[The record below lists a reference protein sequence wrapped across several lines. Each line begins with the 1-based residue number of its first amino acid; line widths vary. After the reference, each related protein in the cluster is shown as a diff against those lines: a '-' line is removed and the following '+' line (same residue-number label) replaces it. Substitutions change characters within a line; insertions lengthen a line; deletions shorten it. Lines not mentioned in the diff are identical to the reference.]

1 MSYYG
6 NLILRERLARSWSQ
20 AGLCKDICTV
30 SYLSKIE
37 TGKAQPSA
45 DVLRLLLARLGLHTD
60 PALEAAGA
68 RCAEDGYERLFTGR
82 FGELAAALPA
92 ASDETYRATAA
103 WTDLLLLRQFDT
115 DGGALDAGLEAGMT
129 PRQLAMQRL
138 LQGRWDEALALLPN
152 AFCHWRIGVSAYE
165 AGCYEDAVEHLQAG
179 YDLAARDGAARLMLL
194 CRAYMGNCYCNR
206 RDIERMRPHYT
217 AARRLAQA
225 LGEQELLDSIAYNT
239 AAVQIERGQF
249 EEAYGYFS
257 ALDDPGVLA
266 LHKLAICCEKTGRT
280 AEAYAALE
288 RAEAAE
294 TAEQRSEAV
303 EKMLAV
309 VHFRLAHPD
318 YLHCDAYGALLLDCF
333 ACCRT
338 RLPLPHPTF
347 PFAPDYT
354 LPNAAFFATPL
365 NCRPL
370 RPLSRTRDFPLRTP
384 WPTVPAMPDDAP
396 PSPNAR
402 QLCPAPL
409 FCRLSLHS
417 EVSLN

>member
-60 PALEAAGA
+60 PVLEAAGT

-82 FGELAAALPA
+82 FGELAAVLPA

-165 AGCYEDAVEHLQAG
+165 AGRYEDAVEHLQAG

-206 RDIERMRPHYT
+206 RDIERMSPHYA

-225 LGEQELLDSIAYNT
+225 LGEQELLDSMAYNT

-257 ALDDPGVLA
+257 ALDDPSVLA

-280 AEAYAALE
+280 AEALAALE

-309 VHFRLAHPD
+309 VRFRLAHPD
-318 YLHCDAYGALLLDCF
+318 YLHCDAYGTLLLDCF
-333 ACCRT
+333 TCCRT
-338 RLPLPHPTF
+338 RLPQG
-347 PFAPDYT
+347 Y
-354 LPNAAFFATPL
+354 AAFHL
-365 NCRPL
+365 
-370 RPLSRTRDFPLRTP
+370 P
-384 WPTVPAMPDDAP
+384 WVVEWYTA
-396 PSPNAR
+396 AR
-402 QLCPAPL
+402 QYKKVCELLTEFPDI
-409 FCRLSLHS
+409 RL
-417 EVSLN
+417 

>member
-20 AGLCKDICTV
+20 VGLCKDICTV

-92 ASDETYRATAA
+92 VSDETYRATAA

-115 DGGALDAGLEAGMT
+115 DGGALDAGLEVGMT
-129 PRQLAMQRL
+129 QRQLAMQRL

-165 AGCYEDAVEHLQAG
+165 AGRYEDAVEHLQAG

-206 RDIERMRPHYT
+206 RDIERMRPHYA

-257 ALDDPGVLA
+257 ALDAPSVLA

-280 AEAYAALE
+280 AEALAALE

-294 TAEQRSEAV
+294 AAEQRSEAV

-309 VHFRLAHPD
+309 VRFRLAHPD
-318 YLHCDAYGALLLDCF
+318 YLHCDAYGVLLLDCF

-338 RLPLPHPTF
+338 RLPQG
-347 PFAPDYT
+347 Y
-354 LPNAAFFATPL
+354 AAFHL
-365 NCRPL
+365 
-370 RPLSRTRDFPLRTP
+370 P
-384 WPTVPAMPDDAP
+384 WVVEWYTA
-396 PSPNAR
+396 AR
-402 QLCPAPL
+402 QYKKACELLTEFPDI
-409 FCRLSLHS
+409 RI
-417 EVSLN
+417 

>member
-103 WTDLLLLRQFDT
+103 WTDILLLRQFDT

-206 RDIERMRPHYT
+206 RDIERMRPHYA

-257 ALDDPGVLA
+257 ALNDPSVLA

-280 AEAYAALE
+280 AEALAALE

-309 VHFRLAHPD
+309 VRFRLAHPD
-318 YLHCDAYGALLLDCF
+318 YLHCDAYGTLLLDCF
-333 ACCRT
+333 TCCRT
-338 RLPLPHPTF
+338 RLPQG
-347 PFAPDYT
+347 Y
-354 LPNAAFFATPL
+354 AAFHL
-365 NCRPL
+365 
-370 RPLSRTRDFPLRTP
+370 P
-384 WPTVPAMPDDAP
+384 WVVEWYTA
-396 PSPNAR
+396 AR
-402 QLCPAPL
+402 QYKKVCELLTEFPDI
-409 FCRLSLHS
+409 RL
-417 EVSLN
+417 

>member
-82 FGELAAALPA
+82 LGELAAALPA

-129 PRQLAMQRL
+129 QRQLAMQRL

-165 AGCYEDAVEHLQAG
+165 AGRYEDAVEHLQAG

-206 RDIERMRPHYT
+206 RDIERMRPHYA

-257 ALDDPGVLA
+257 ALNDPGVLA

-288 RAEAAE
+288 RAEATE

-309 VHFRLAHPD
+309 VRFRLAHPD

-338 RLPLPHPTF
+338 RLPQG
-347 PFAPDYT
+347 Y
-354 LPNAAFFATPL
+354 AAFHL
-365 NCRPL
+365 
-370 RPLSRTRDFPLRTP
+370 P
-384 WPTVPAMPDDAP
+384 WVVEWYTA
-396 PSPNAR
+396 AR
-402 QLCPAPL
+402 QYKKVCELLTEFPDI
-409 FCRLSLHS
+409 RL
-417 EVSLN
+417 

>member
-20 AGLCKDICTV
+20 AGLCKGICTV

-60 PALEAAGA
+60 PVLEAAGA
-68 RCAEDGYERLFTGR
+68 HCAEDGYERLFTGR

-92 ASDETYRATAA
+92 VSDETYRATAA

-115 DGGALDAGLEAGMT
+115 DGGALDAGLEVGMT
-129 PRQLAMQRL
+129 QRQLAMQRL

-165 AGCYEDAVEHLQAG
+165 AGRYEDAVEHLQAG

-257 ALDDPGVLA
+257 ALDAPGVLA

-280 AEAYAALE
+280 AEALAALE

-309 VHFRLAHPD
+309 VRFRLAHPD
-318 YLHCDAYGALLLDCF
+318 YLRCDAYGALLLDCF
-333 ACCRT
+333 TCCRT
-338 RLPLPHPTF
+338 RLPQG
-347 PFAPDYT
+347 Y
-354 LPNAAFFATPL
+354 AAFHL
-365 NCRPL
+365 
-370 RPLSRTRDFPLRTP
+370 P
-384 WPTVPAMPDDAP
+384 WVVEWYT
-396 PSPNAR
+396 SAR
-402 QLCPAPL
+402 QYKKVCELLTEFPDI
-409 FCRLSLHS
+409 RL
-417 EVSLN
+417 

>member
-68 RCAEDGYERLFTGR
+68 RCAEDSYERLFTGR

-165 AGCYEDAVEHLQAG
+165 AGRYEDAVEYLQAG

-194 CRAYMGNCYCNR
+194 CRTYMGNCYCNR

-318 YLHCDAYGALLLDCF
+318 YLHCDAYGTLLLDCF

-338 RLPLPHPTF
+338 WLPQG
-347 PFAPDYT
+347 Y
-354 LPNAAFFATPL
+354 AAFHL
-365 NCRPL
+365 
-370 RPLSRTRDFPLRTP
+370 P
-384 WPTVPAMPDDAP
+384 WVVEWYTA
-396 PSPNAR
+396 AR
-402 QLCPAPL
+402 QYKKVCELLTEFPDI
-409 FCRLSLHS
+409 RI
-417 EVSLN
+417 

>member
-206 RDIERMRPHYT
+206 RDIERMRPHYA

-257 ALDDPGVLA
+257 ALNDPGVLA

-318 YLHCDAYGALLLDCF
+318 YLHCDAYGTLLLDCF

-338 RLPLPHPTF
+338 RLPQG
-347 PFAPDYT
+347 Y
-354 LPNAAFFATPL
+354 AAFHL
-365 NCRPL
+365 
-370 RPLSRTRDFPLRTP
+370 P
-384 WPTVPAMPDDAP
+384 WVVEWYTA
-396 PSPNAR
+396 AR
-402 QLCPAPL
+402 QYKKACELLTEFPDI
-409 FCRLSLHS
+409 RL
-417 EVSLN
+417 

>member
-206 RDIERMRPHYT
+206 RDIERMRPHYA

-257 ALDDPGVLA
+257 ALNDPGVLA

-318 YLHCDAYGALLLDCF
+318 YLHCDAYGTLLLDCF

-338 RLPLPHPTF
+338 RLPQG
-347 PFAPDYT
+347 Y
-354 LPNAAFFATPL
+354 AAFHL
-365 NCRPL
+365 
-370 RPLSRTRDFPLRTP
+370 P
-384 WPTVPAMPDDAP
+384 WVVEWYTA
-396 PSPNAR
+396 AR
-402 QLCPAPL
+402 QYKKVCELLTEFPDI
-409 FCRLSLHS
+409 RL
-417 EVSLN
+417 

>member
-152 AFCHWRIGVSAYE
+152 AFCQWRIGVSAYE
-165 AGCYEDAVEHLQAG
+165 AGRYEDAVEHLQAG

-194 CRAYMGNCYCNR
+194 CRTYMGNCYCNR
-206 RDIERMRPHYT
+206 RDIERMRPHYA

-266 LHKLAICCEKTGRT
+266 LHKMAICCEKTGRT

-309 VHFRLAHPD
+309 VRFRLAHPD

-333 ACCRT
+333 ACCRAQ
-338 RLPLPHPTF
+338 LPQG
-347 PFAPDYT
+347 Y
-354 LPNAAFFATPL
+354 AAFHL
-365 NCRPL
+365 
-370 RPLSRTRDFPLRTP
+370 P
-384 WPTVPAMPDDAP
+384 WVVEWYTA
-396 PSPNAR
+396 AR
-402 QLCPAPL
+402 QYKKVCELLTEFPDI
-409 FCRLSLHS
+409 RL
-417 EVSLN
+417 

>member
-82 FGELAAALPA
+82 FGELAAVLPA

-103 WTDLLLLRQFDT
+103 WTDILLLRQFDT

-129 PRQLAMQRL
+129 QRQLAMQRL

-165 AGCYEDAVEHLQAG
+165 AGRYEDAVEHLQAG

-239 AAVQIERGQF
+239 AAVQIERG
-249 EEAYGYFS
+249 
-257 ALDDPGVLA
+257 
-266 LHKLAICCEKTGRT
+266 
-280 AEAYAALE
+280 
-288 RAEAAE
+288 
-294 TAEQRSEAV
+294 
-303 EKMLAV
+303 
-309 VHFRLAHPD
+309 
-318 YLHCDAYGALLLDCF
+318 
-333 ACCRT
+333 
-338 RLPLPHPTF
+338 
-347 PFAPDYT
+347 
-354 LPNAAFFATPL
+354 
-365 NCRPL
+365 
-370 RPLSRTRDFPLRTP
+370 
-384 WPTVPAMPDDAP
+384 
-396 PSPNAR
+396 
-402 QLCPAPL
+402 
-409 FCRLSLHS
+409 
-417 EVSLN
+417 

>member
-1 MSYYG
+1 MGYYG

-206 RDIERMRPHYT
+206 RDMERMCPHYA

-280 AEAYAALE
+280 AEALAALE

-294 TAEQRSEAV
+294 AAEQRSEAV

-309 VHFRLAHPD
+309 VRFRLAHPD

-338 RLPLPHPTF
+338 RLPQG
-347 PFAPDYT
+347 Y
-354 LPNAAFFATPL
+354 AAFHL
-365 NCRPL
+365 
-370 RPLSRTRDFPLRTP
+370 P
-384 WPTVPAMPDDAP
+384 WVVEWYTA
-396 PSPNAR
+396 AR
-402 QLCPAPL
+402 QYKKVCELLTEFPDI
-409 FCRLSLHS
+409 RI
-417 EVSLN
+417 

>member
-82 FGELAAALPA
+82 FGELAAALLA

-103 WTDLLLLRQFDT
+103 WTDILLLRQFDT

-152 AFCHWRIGVSAYE
+152 AFCQWRIGVSAYE
-165 AGCYEDAVEHLQAG
+165 AGRYEDAVEHLQAG

-225 LGEQELLDSIAYNT
+225 LGEQDLLDSIAYNT

-257 ALDDPGVLA
+257 ALNDPGVLA

-280 AEAYAALE
+280 AEALAALE

-309 VHFRLAHPD
+309 VRFRLAHPD

-333 ACCRT
+333 ACCHT
-338 RLPLPHPTF
+338 RLPQG
-347 PFAPDYT
+347 Y
-354 LPNAAFFATPL
+354 AAFHL
-365 NCRPL
+365 
-370 RPLSRTRDFPLRTP
+370 P
-384 WPTVPAMPDDAP
+384 WVVEWYTA
-396 PSPNAR
+396 AR
-402 QLCPAPL
+402 QYKKVCELLTEFPDI
-409 FCRLSLHS
+409 RL
-417 EVSLN
+417 

>member
-1 MSYYG
+1 MGYYG

-206 RDIERMRPHYT
+206 RDIERMRPHYA

-257 ALDDPGVLA
+257 ALDDPSVLA

-280 AEAYAALE
+280 AEALAALE
-288 RAEAAE
+288 RAEAVE

-309 VHFRLAHPD
+309 VRFRLAHPD

-333 ACCRT
+333 TCCRT
-338 RLPLPHPTF
+338 RLPQG
-347 PFAPDYT
+347 Y
-354 LPNAAFFATPL
+354 AAFHL
-365 NCRPL
+365 
-370 RPLSRTRDFPLRTP
+370 P
-384 WPTVPAMPDDAP
+384 WVVEWYTA
-396 PSPNAR
+396 AR
-402 QLCPAPL
+402 QYKKVCELLTEFPDI
-409 FCRLSLHS
+409 RL
-417 EVSLN
+417 

>member
-206 RDIERMRPHYT
+206 RDIERMRPHYA

-257 ALDDPGVLA
+257 ALNDPGVLA

-288 RAEAAE
+288 RAEAVE

-309 VHFRLAHPD
+309 VRFRLAHPD
-318 YLHCDAYGALLLDCF
+318 YLHCDAYGTLLLDCF

-338 RLPLPHPTF
+338 RLPQG
-347 PFAPDYT
+347 Y
-354 LPNAAFFATPL
+354 AAFHL
-365 NCRPL
+365 
-370 RPLSRTRDFPLRTP
+370 P
-384 WPTVPAMPDDAP
+384 WVVEWYTA
-396 PSPNAR
+396 AR
-402 QLCPAPL
+402 QYKKSAS
-409 FCRLSLHS
+409 F
-417 EVSLN
+417 

>member
-103 WTDLLLLRQFDT
+103 WTDILLLRQFDT

-165 AGCYEDAVEHLQAG
+165 AGRYEDAVEHLQAG

-206 RDIERMRPHYT
+206 RDIERMRPHYA

-257 ALDDPGVLA
+257 ALNDPSVLA

-280 AEAYAALE
+280 VEALAALE

-309 VHFRLAHPD
+309 VRFRLAHPD

-338 RLPLPHPTF
+338 RLPQG
-347 PFAPDYT
+347 Y
-354 LPNAAFFATPL
+354 AAFHL
-365 NCRPL
+365 
-370 RPLSRTRDFPLRTP
+370 P
-384 WPTVPAMPDDAP
+384 WVVEWYTA
-396 PSPNAR
+396 AR
-402 QLCPAPL
+402 QYKKVCELLAEFPDI
-409 FCRLSLHS
+409 RI
-417 EVSLN
+417 

>member
-82 FGELAAALPA
+82 LGELAAALPA

-103 WTDLLLLRQFDT
+103 WTDLLLLRKFDT

-257 ALDDPGVLA
+257 ALNDPGVLA
-266 LHKLAICCEKTGRT
+266 LHKLAICCEKTGRR

-309 VHFRLAHPD
+309 VRFRLAHPD
-318 YLHCDAYGALLLDCF
+318 YLHCDAYGTLLLDCF

-338 RLPLPHPTF
+338 RLPQG
-347 PFAPDYT
+347 Y
-354 LPNAAFFATPL
+354 AAFHL
-365 NCRPL
+365 
-370 RPLSRTRDFPLRTP
+370 P
-384 WPTVPAMPDDAP
+384 WVVEWYTA
-396 PSPNAR
+396 AR
-402 QLCPAPL
+402 QYKKVCELLTEFPDI
-409 FCRLSLHS
+409 RL
-417 EVSLN
+417 

>member
-152 AFCHWRIGVSAYE
+152 AFCHWRVGVSAYE

-206 RDIERMRPHYT
+206 RDIERMRPHYA

-257 ALDDPGVLA
+257 ALNDPGVLA

-294 TAEQRSEAV
+294 TAERRSEAV

-309 VHFRLAHPD
+309 VRFRLAHPD

-338 RLPLPHPTF
+338 RLPQG
-347 PFAPDYT
+347 Y
-354 LPNAAFFATPL
+354 AAFHL
-365 NCRPL
+365 
-370 RPLSRTRDFPLRTP
+370 P
-384 WPTVPAMPDDAP
+384 WVVEWYTA
-396 PSPNAR
+396 AR
-402 QLCPAPL
+402 QYKKVCELLTEFPDI
-409 FCRLSLHS
+409 RL
-417 EVSLN
+417 

>member
-92 ASDETYRATAA
+92 VSDETYRATAA
-103 WTDLLLLRQFDT
+103 WTDILLLRQFDT
-115 DGGALDAGLEAGMT
+115 DGGALDAGLEVGMT
-129 PRQLAMQRL
+129 QRQLAMQRL

-165 AGCYEDAVEHLQAG
+165 AGRYEDAVEHLQAG

-206 RDIERMRPHYT
+206 RDMERMRPHYA

-280 AEAYAALE
+280 AEALAALE

-294 TAEQRSEAV
+294 AAEQRSEAV

-309 VHFRLAHPD
+309 VRFRLAHPD
-318 YLHCDAYGALLLDCF
+318 YLHCDAYGVLLLDCF

-338 RLPLPHPTF
+338 RLPQG
-347 PFAPDYT
+347 Y
-354 LPNAAFFATPL
+354 AAFHL
-365 NCRPL
+365 
-370 RPLSRTRDFPLRTP
+370 P
-384 WPTVPAMPDDAP
+384 WVVEWYTA
-396 PSPNAR
+396 AR
-402 QLCPAPL
+402 QYKKACELLTEFPDI
-409 FCRLSLHS
+409 RI
-417 EVSLN
+417 

>member
-138 LQGRWDEALALLPN
+138 LQGRWNEALALLPN

-206 RDIERMRPHYT
+206 RDIERMRPHYA

-257 ALDDPGVLA
+257 ALNDPGVLA
-266 LHKLAICCEKTGRT
+266 LHKLAICCEKTGWT

-309 VHFRLAHPD
+309 VRFRLAHPD
-318 YLHCDAYGALLLDCF
+318 YLHCDAYGTLLLDCF

-338 RLPLPHPTF
+338 RLPQG
-347 PFAPDYT
+347 Y
-354 LPNAAFFATPL
+354 AAFHL
-365 NCRPL
+365 
-370 RPLSRTRDFPLRTP
+370 P
-384 WPTVPAMPDDAP
+384 WVVEWYTA
-396 PSPNAR
+396 AR
-402 QLCPAPL
+402 QYKKVCELLTEFPDI
-409 FCRLSLHS
+409 RL
-417 EVSLN
+417 

>member
-1 MSYYG
+1 MGYYG

-206 RDIERMRPHYT
+206 RDIERMRPHYA

-257 ALDDPGVLA
+257 ALSDPGVLA

-309 VHFRLAHPD
+309 VRFRLAHPD

-338 RLPLPHPTF
+338 RLPQG
-347 PFAPDYT
+347 Y
-354 LPNAAFFATPL
+354 AAFHL
-365 NCRPL
+365 
-370 RPLSRTRDFPLRTP
+370 P
-384 WPTVPAMPDDAP
+384 WVVEWYTA
-396 PSPNAR
+396 AR
-402 QLCPAPL
+402 QYKKVCELLTEFPDI
-409 FCRLSLHS
+409 RI
-417 EVSLN
+417 

>member
-92 ASDETYRATAA
+92 ASDEMYRATAA

-206 RDIERMRPHYT
+206 RDIERMRPHYA

-318 YLHCDAYGALLLDCF
+318 YLHCDAYGTLLLDCF

-338 RLPLPHPTF
+338 RLPQG
-347 PFAPDYT
+347 Y
-354 LPNAAFFATPL
+354 AAFHL
-365 NCRPL
+365 
-370 RPLSRTRDFPLRTP
+370 P
-384 WPTVPAMPDDAP
+384 WVVEWYTA
-396 PSPNAR
+396 AR
-402 QLCPAPL
+402 QYKKVCELLTEFPDI
-409 FCRLSLHS
+409 RL
-417 EVSLN
+417 

>member
-206 RDIERMRPHYT
+206 RDIERMRPHYA

-257 ALDDPGVLA
+257 ALNDPGVLA

-280 AEAYAALE
+280 AEALAALE

-294 TAEQRSEAV
+294 TAGQRSEAV

-309 VHFRLAHPD
+309 VRFRLAHPD

-338 RLPLPHPTF
+338 RLPQG
-347 PFAPDYT
+347 Y
-354 LPNAAFFATPL
+354 AAFHL
-365 NCRPL
+365 
-370 RPLSRTRDFPLRTP
+370 P
-384 WPTVPAMPDDAP
+384 WVVEWYTA
-396 PSPNAR
+396 AR
-402 QLCPAPL
+402 QYKKVCELMTEFPDI
-409 FCRLSLHS
+409 RI
-417 EVSLN
+417 

>member
-338 RLPLPHPTF
+338 RLPQG
-347 PFAPDYT
+347 Y
-354 LPNAAFFATPL
+354 AAFHL
-365 NCRPL
+365 
-370 RPLSRTRDFPLRTP
+370 P
-384 WPTVPAMPDDAP
+384 WVVEWYTA
-396 PSPNAR
+396 AR
-402 QLCPAPL
+402 QYKKVCELLTEFPDI
-409 FCRLSLHS
+409 RL
-417 EVSLN
+417 

>member
-103 WTDLLLLRQFDT
+103 WTDIRLLRQFDT

-129 PRQLAMQRL
+129 QRQLAMQRL

-165 AGCYEDAVEHLQAG
+165 AGRYEDAVEHLQAG

-206 RDIERMRPHYT
+206 RDIERMRPHYA

-257 ALDDPGVLA
+257 ALNDPGVLA

-280 AEAYAALE
+280 TEALAALE

-309 VHFRLAHPD
+309 VRFRLAHPD
-318 YLHCDAYGALLLDCF
+318 YLHCDEYGAALLDCF
-333 ACCRT
+333 TCCRT
-338 RLPLPHPTF
+338 RLPQG
-347 PFAPDYT
+347 Y
-354 LPNAAFFATPL
+354 AAFHL
-365 NCRPL
+365 
-370 RPLSRTRDFPLRTP
+370 P
-384 WPTVPAMPDDAP
+384 WVVEWYTA
-396 PSPNAR
+396 AR
-402 QLCPAPL
+402 QYKKVCELLTEFPDI
-409 FCRLSLHS
+409 RL
-417 EVSLN
+417 

>member
-92 ASDETYRATAA
+92 VSDETYRATAA

-206 RDIERMRPHYT
+206 RDIERMRPHYA

-288 RAEAAE
+288 RAEVAE
-294 TAEQRSEAV
+294 TAEQRSEVV

-309 VHFRLAHPD
+309 VRFRLAHPD

-338 RLPLPHPTF
+338 RLPQG
-347 PFAPDYT
+347 Y
-354 LPNAAFFATPL
+354 AAFHL
-365 NCRPL
+365 
-370 RPLSRTRDFPLRTP
+370 P
-384 WPTVPAMPDDAP
+384 WVVEWYTA
-396 PSPNAR
+396 AR
-402 QLCPAPL
+402 QYKKVCELLAEFPDI
-409 FCRLSLHS
+409 RL
-417 EVSLN
+417 

>member
-1 MSYYG
+1 MGYYG

-194 CRAYMGNCYCNR
+194 CRAYMGNCYCTR
-206 RDIERMRPHYT
+206 RDIERMRPHYA

-257 ALDDPGVLA
+257 ALNDPGVLA

-309 VHFRLAHPD
+309 VRFRLAHPD

-338 RLPLPHPTF
+338 RLPQG
-347 PFAPDYT
+347 Y
-354 LPNAAFFATPL
+354 AAFHL
-365 NCRPL
+365 
-370 RPLSRTRDFPLRTP
+370 P
-384 WPTVPAMPDDAP
+384 WVVEWYTA
-396 PSPNAR
+396 AR
-402 QLCPAPL
+402 QYKKVCELLTEFPDI
-409 FCRLSLHS
+409 RL
-417 EVSLN
+417 

>member
-257 ALDDPGVLA
+257 ALNDPGVLA

-280 AEAYAALE
+280 AEALAVLE

-309 VHFRLAHPD
+309 VRFRLAHPD

-338 RLPLPHPTF
+338 RLPQG
-347 PFAPDYT
+347 Y
-354 LPNAAFFATPL
+354 AAFHL
-365 NCRPL
+365 
-370 RPLSRTRDFPLRTP
+370 P
-384 WPTVPAMPDDAP
+384 WVVEWYTA
-396 PSPNAR
+396 AR
-402 QLCPAPL
+402 QYKKVCELLTEFPDI
-409 FCRLSLHS
+409 RI
-417 EVSLN
+417 

>member
-103 WTDLLLLRQFDT
+103 WTDILLLRQFDT

-129 PRQLAMQRL
+129 QRQLAMQRL

-152 AFCHWRIGVSAYE
+152 AFCQWRIGVSAYE
-165 AGCYEDAVEHLQAG
+165 AGHYEDAVEHLQAG

-194 CRAYMGNCYCNR
+194 CRAYMGSCYCNR
-206 RDIERMRPHYT
+206 RDIERMRPHYA

-280 AEAYAALE
+280 AEALAALE

-309 VHFRLAHPD
+309 VRFRLAHPD

-338 RLPLPHPTF
+338 RLPQS
-347 PFAPDYT
+347 Y
-354 LPNAAFFATPL
+354 AAFHL
-365 NCRPL
+365 
-370 RPLSRTRDFPLRTP
+370 P
-384 WPTVPAMPDDAP
+384 WVVEWYTA
-396 PSPNAR
+396 AR
-402 QLCPAPL
+402 QYKKVCELLTEFPDI
-409 FCRLSLHS
+409 RL
-417 EVSLN
+417 

>member
-92 ASDETYRATAA
+92 VSDETYRATAA

-165 AGCYEDAVEHLQAG
+165 AGRYEDAVEHLQAG

-206 RDIERMRPHYT
+206 RDMERMCPHYA

-257 ALDDPGVLA
+257 ALNDPGVLA

-309 VHFRLAHPD
+309 VRFRLAHPD

-338 RLPLPHPTF
+338 RLPQG
-347 PFAPDYT
+347 Y
-354 LPNAAFFATPL
+354 AAFHL
-365 NCRPL
+365 
-370 RPLSRTRDFPLRTP
+370 P
-384 WPTVPAMPDDAP
+384 WVVEWYTA
-396 PSPNAR
+396 AR
-402 QLCPAPL
+402 QYKKVCELLTEFPDI
-409 FCRLSLHS
+409 RI
-417 EVSLN
+417 

>member
-92 ASDETYRATAA
+92 VSDETYRATAA

-206 RDIERMRPHYT
+206 RDIERMRPHYA

-309 VHFRLAHPD
+309 VRFRLAHPD

-338 RLPLPHPTF
+338 RLPQG
-347 PFAPDYT
+347 Y
-354 LPNAAFFATPL
+354 AAFHL
-365 NCRPL
+365 
-370 RPLSRTRDFPLRTP
+370 P
-384 WPTVPAMPDDAP
+384 WVVEWYTA
-396 PSPNAR
+396 AR
-402 QLCPAPL
+402 QYKKVCELLTEFPDI
-409 FCRLSLHS
+409 RI
-417 EVSLN
+417 

>member
-217 AARRLAQA
+217 AARRLA
-225 LGEQELLDSIAYNT
+225 
-239 AAVQIERGQF
+239 
-249 EEAYGYFS
+249 
-257 ALDDPGVLA
+257 
-266 LHKLAICCEKTGRT
+266 
-280 AEAYAALE
+280 
-288 RAEAAE
+288 
-294 TAEQRSEAV
+294 
-303 EKMLAV
+303 
-309 VHFRLAHPD
+309 HPD

-338 RLPLPHPTF
+338 RLPQG
-347 PFAPDYT
+347 Y
-354 LPNAAFFATPL
+354 AAFHL
-365 NCRPL
+365 
-370 RPLSRTRDFPLRTP
+370 P
-384 WPTVPAMPDDAP
+384 WVVEWYTA
-396 PSPNAR
+396 AR
-402 QLCPAPL
+402 QYKKVCELLTEFPDI
-409 FCRLSLHS
+409 RI
-417 EVSLN
+417 

>member
-206 RDIERMRPHYT
+206 RDIERMRPHYA

-257 ALDDPGVLA
+257 ALNDPSVLA

-280 AEAYAALE
+280 AEALAALE
-288 RAEAAE
+288 RAEAVE

-309 VHFRLAHPD
+309 VRFRLAHPD
-318 YLHCDAYGALLLDCF
+318 YLHCDAYGTLLLDCF
-333 ACCRT
+333 TCCRT
-338 RLPLPHPTF
+338 RLPQG
-347 PFAPDYT
+347 Y
-354 LPNAAFFATPL
+354 AAFHL
-365 NCRPL
+365 
-370 RPLSRTRDFPLRTP
+370 P
-384 WPTVPAMPDDAP
+384 WVVEWYTA
-396 PSPNAR
+396 AR
-402 QLCPAPL
+402 QYKKVCELLTEFPDI
-409 FCRLSLHS
+409 RL
-417 EVSLN
+417 

>member
-1 MSYYG
+1 MGYYG

-82 FGELAAALPA
+82 LGELAAALPA

-206 RDIERMRPHYT
+206 RDIERMRPHYA

-257 ALDDPGVLA
+257 ALNDPGVLA

-309 VHFRLAHPD
+309 VRFRLAHPD
-318 YLHCDAYGALLLDCF
+318 YLHCDAYGTLLLDCF

-338 RLPLPHPTF
+338 RLPQG
-347 PFAPDYT
+347 Y
-354 LPNAAFFATPL
+354 AAFHL
-365 NCRPL
+365 
-370 RPLSRTRDFPLRTP
+370 P
-384 WPTVPAMPDDAP
+384 WVVEWYTA
-396 PSPNAR
+396 AR
-402 QLCPAPL
+402 QYKKVCELLTEFPDI
-409 FCRLSLHS
+409 RL
-417 EVSLN
+417 

>member
-20 AGLCKDICTV
+20 AGLCKGICTV

-103 WTDLLLLRQFDT
+103 WTDILLLRQFDT
-115 DGGALDAGLEAGMT
+115 DGGALDAGLEVGMT
-129 PRQLAMQRL
+129 QRQLAMQRL

-165 AGCYEDAVEHLQAG
+165 AGRYEDAVEHLQAG

-194 CRAYMGNCYCNR
+194 CRAYIGNCYCNR

-280 AEAYAALE
+280 AEALAALE

-309 VHFRLAHPD
+309 VRFRLAHPD
-318 YLHCDAYGALLLDCF
+318 YLHCDEYGALLLDCF
-333 ACCRT
+333 TCCRT
-338 RLPLPHPTF
+338 RLPQG
-347 PFAPDYT
+347 Y
-354 LPNAAFFATPL
+354 AAFHL
-365 NCRPL
+365 
-370 RPLSRTRDFPLRTP
+370 P
-384 WPTVPAMPDDAP
+384 WVVEWYT
-396 PSPNAR
+396 SAR
-402 QLCPAPL
+402 QYKKVCELLTEFPDI
-409 FCRLSLHS
+409 RL
-417 EVSLN
+417 

>member
-68 RCAEDGYERLFTGR
+68 RCAEDGYERLFTGQ

-92 ASDETYRATAA
+92 VSDETYRATAA
-103 WTDLLLLRQFDT
+103 WTDILLLRQFDT
-115 DGGALDAGLEAGMT
+115 DGGALDAGLEVGMT
-129 PRQLAMQRL
+129 QRQLAMQRL

-165 AGCYEDAVEHLQAG
+165 AGRYEDAVEHLQAG

-206 RDIERMRPHYT
+206 RDMERMCPHYA

-280 AEAYAALE
+280 AEALAALE

-294 TAEQRSEAV
+294 AAEQRSEAV

-309 VHFRLAHPD
+309 VRFRLAHPD

-338 RLPLPHPTF
+338 RLPQG
-347 PFAPDYT
+347 Y
-354 LPNAAFFATPL
+354 AAFHL
-365 NCRPL
+365 
-370 RPLSRTRDFPLRTP
+370 P
-384 WPTVPAMPDDAP
+384 WVVEWYTA
-396 PSPNAR
+396 AR
-402 QLCPAPL
+402 QYKKVCELLTEFPDI
-409 FCRLSLHS
+409 RI
-417 EVSLN
+417 

>member
-20 AGLCKDICTV
+20 AGLCKGICTV

-92 ASDETYRATAA
+92 VSDETYRATAA
-103 WTDLLLLRQFDT
+103 WTDILLLRQFDT
-115 DGGALDAGLEAGMT
+115 DGGALDAGLEVGMT
-129 PRQLAMQRL
+129 QRQLAMQRL

-165 AGCYEDAVEHLQAG
+165 AGRYEDAVEHLQAG

-194 CRAYMGNCYCNR
+194 CRAYIGNCYCNR

-294 TAEQRSEAV
+294 TAEQRSETV

-309 VHFRLAHPD
+309 VRFRLAHPD
-318 YLHCDAYGALLLDCF
+318 YLRCDEYGALLLDCF
-333 ACCRT
+333 TCCRT
-338 RLPLPHPTF
+338 RLPQG
-347 PFAPDYT
+347 Y
-354 LPNAAFFATPL
+354 AAFHL
-365 NCRPL
+365 
-370 RPLSRTRDFPLRTP
+370 P
-384 WPTVPAMPDDAP
+384 WVVEWYTA
-396 PSPNAR
+396 AR
-402 QLCPAPL
+402 QYKKVCELLTEFPDI
-409 FCRLSLHS
+409 RL
-417 EVSLN
+417 

>member
-115 DGGALDAGLEAGMT
+115 DGGALDTGLEAGMT

-206 RDIERMRPHYT
+206 RDIERMRPHYA

-309 VHFRLAHPD
+309 VRFRLAHPD

-338 RLPLPHPTF
+338 RLPQG
-347 PFAPDYT
+347 Y
-354 LPNAAFFATPL
+354 AAFHL
-365 NCRPL
+365 
-370 RPLSRTRDFPLRTP
+370 P
-384 WPTVPAMPDDAP
+384 WVVEWYTA
-396 PSPNAR
+396 AR
-402 QLCPAPL
+402 QYKKVCELLTEFPNI
-409 FCRLSLHS
+409 RI
-417 EVSLN
+417 